1 MIVEGIIALVF
12 GLMLLLLG
20 VVFFRMRDRQ
30 RGMIEKEVREKTH
43 ALKQERNLNLAI
55 LESAGSIIMVIDRAG
70 RIVRFNRQAESFTG
84 FAADEVINQPY
95 FWERFL
101 LPEEREVSRQVF
113 ERSMDLAE
121 SARSERCWVSKTGKV
136 HLIEWI
142 ISVIHDDQGET
153 EYLVTVGVDV
163 TERRAKDEI
172 LREREARYRRIIDAS
187 PVPTALNNERDE
199 ITLLNWA
206 FIQAFGYSQADVP
219 TLQDWWAAAYPD
231 PDYRAWVVRQ
241 WQINWEN
248 MRQSGREFE
257 PIEVRVR
264 CKNGAVR
271 TVLAYAAE
279 IDFPT
284 NDQSPQAQEHLVTLI
299 DISEQKQTEEQARRL
314 LSERDVMLD
323 SALTGIVRVDEGAIV
338 WANRS
343 FEQMLQYE
351 PDELNGCALQDLCA
365 DSDECNTVLDS
376 NDASSSARQTFR
388 TEISLLRRDGSIIWC
403 DVSRSAMDERTGE
416 SLWTI
421 LDVSDRIQAE
431 EEVRQLAYFDPLTHL
446 PNRRLL
452 SDRLA
457 QAMSTGQRFKEYG
470 ALLILD
476 LDRFKTLNDTHGHD
490 MGDLLLKAVAE
501 RLRQLMRQ
509 DDTVARIGGDEFVVL
524 LSHLGTEEAT
534 ASTRAVRVAEK
545 IRETLNQPFILGAQ
559 EISYRNSPSVG
570 VALFLGQQLRA
581 DELFKQA
588 DVAMYQAKN
597 SGRNLVRLF
606 SQKMQT
612 EIQDKLA
619 MENALRDSIER
630 NELVLYYQPQV
641 DQVGRLVGVEVLLR
655 WQHPERGFVS
665 PGEFIPLA
673 EETGFILPIGQ
684 WVLDEACAQL
694 KRWAEKPATQS
705 LVVSV
710 NVSARQFQQAD
721 FVAQIQASLDRH
733 GVNPNRLKLELTEST
748 VVKDIE
754 LAVSQMHAL
763 TEAGVLLSLDD
774 FGTGY
779 SSLAYL
785 KRLPL
790 TDLKI
795 DQSFVRDITLDMN
808 DAAIVRAILAM
819 SKSLGL
825 IVVAEG
831 VETEAQRAFLLAHD
845 CEYYQGYL
853 FGRPVAVHEIDNL
866 MDEGAILL

>member
-1 MIVEGIIALVF
+1 M
-12 GLMLLLLG
+12 
-20 VVFFRMRDRQ
+20 
-30 RGMIEKEVREKTH
+30 
-43 ALKQERNLNLAI
+43 
-55 LESAGSIIMVIDRAG
+55 
-70 RIVRFNRQAESFTG
+70 
-84 FAADEVINQPY
+84 
-95 FWERFL
+95 
-101 LPEEREVSRQVF
+101 
-113 ERSMDLAE
+113 
-121 SARSERCWVSKTGKV
+121 
-136 HLIEWI
+136 
-142 ISVIHDDQGET
+142 
-153 EYLVTVGVDV
+153 
-163 TERRAKDEI
+163 
-172 LREREARYRRIIDAS
+172 
-187 PVPTALNNERDE
+187 PTALNNERDE
-199 ITLLNWA
+199 ITLLNRA

-403 DVSRSAMDERTGE
+403 DVSRSTMDERTGE

-470 ALLILD
+470 ALLMLD

-509 DDTVARIGGDEFVVL
+509 DDTVSRIGGDEFVVL

-853 FGRPVAVHEIDNL
+853 FGRPVAVHEIDNF